1 MTTMMWNVH
10 FENLELKFVPPLT
23 IFYGSDVIS
32 ISKNKF
38 PMWILFCPCLPLI
51 CQHQLEHSK

>member
-1 MTTMMWNVH
+1 MMWNVH